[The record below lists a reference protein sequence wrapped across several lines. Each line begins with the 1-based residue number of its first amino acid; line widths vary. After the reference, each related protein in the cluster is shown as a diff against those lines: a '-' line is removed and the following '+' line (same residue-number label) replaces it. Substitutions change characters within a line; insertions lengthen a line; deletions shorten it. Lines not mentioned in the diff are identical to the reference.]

1 MSFENTER
9 IAAIAP
15 ADVATVFPALVA
27 QFGEPMPDGDLEI
40 VTIGAHWDD
49 SAKTR
54 KRAASLTD
62 GTITGIPLTDG
73 RVAFRCLWQS
83 DLAAAWGGGL
93 LPQVEQLTE
102 EQFQALLPQEENEP

>member
-15 ADVATVFPALVA
+15 ELVGTIFPQLLA
-27 QFGEPMPDGDLEI
+27 QFGELMPDGDREI
-40 VTIGAHWDD
+40 LTIGAHWDD
-49 SAKTR
+49 TARTI

-83 DLAAAWGGGL
+83 DLVTAWEAGQ
-93 LPQVEQLTE
+93 LPDVEELTE
-102 EQFQALLPQEENEP
+102 EQFQALQPQEAPNP

>member
-15 ADVATVFPALVA
+15 ELVGMIFPQLLA
-27 QFGEPMPDGDLEI
+27 QFGEPLADGDREI
-40 VTIGAHWDD
+40 LTIGAHWDD
-49 SAKTR
+49 TAKTR

-62 GTITGIPLTDG
+62 GTIAGIPLTDG

-83 DLAAAWGGGL
+83 DLTAVWEAGQL
-93 LPQVEQLTE
+93 TDVEQLTE
-102 EQFQALLPQEENEP
+102 EQFQSAQPQEEEE